1 MTITINN
8 QKFDLTDEQVVK
20 LKKALDLPNK
30 TAADIENGETF
41 NVGGIEFIKFC
52 EKDGKVYA
60 VTREAL
66 FDSKFGETNNV
77 KESDILKTLESE
89 ILPKLVAAVGE
100 ENILE
105 FETDLTTLDG
115 LKDYGTMKSKIG
127 LPTFDF
133 YREYTEIFEEYK
145 LDDWFFLSTA
155 WSTPKRGYKYGIVCV
170 SPSCII
176 DCDNCGINCGVRPFC
191 IFNSSIF
198 VS

>member
-8 QKFDLTDEQVVK
+8 QKFDLTDEQVNK

-30 TAADIENGETF
+30 TAADIENGKTF

-52 EKDGKVYA
+52 EKDGNVYA
-60 VTREAL
+60 VTKESL
-66 FDSKFGETNNV
+66 FDSKFGETNNF
-77 KESDILKTLESE
+77 KKSDILEALESE
-89 ILPKLVAAVGE
+89 ILPTLVAAVGE

-115 LKDYGTMKSKIG
+115 LKDYGTMNSKIG

-133 YREYTEIFEEYK
+133 YREYTDIFEEYK
-145 LDDWFFLSTA
+145 LDDWYWLSTA
-155 WSTPKRGYKYGIVCV
+155 WSTEKRGYKYGVLCV
-170 SPSCII
+170 YPSCDII
-176 DCDNCGINCGVRPFC
+176 SDNCVNNNGVRPFC